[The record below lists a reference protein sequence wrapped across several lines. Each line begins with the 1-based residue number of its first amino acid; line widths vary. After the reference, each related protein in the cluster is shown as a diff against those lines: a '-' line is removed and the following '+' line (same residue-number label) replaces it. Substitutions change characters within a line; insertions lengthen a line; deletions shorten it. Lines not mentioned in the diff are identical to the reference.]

1 MSFNEPNQLVQSYK
15 KLQIDE
21 GLRKQKE
28 EEQNRISEL
37 NDRILLLS
45 CKAIIDEINNNSID
59 RDIIRNC
66 DFYNKSLLVG
76 SVKAKINRE
85 SIDEIKR
92 LISVFLKHEATILG
106 KNEYNEDIITIAVRN
121 NNIDLVKFVLKRGA
135 EIHSDLLE
143 ITSEPEIVNLL
154 KKTLDKNEKIK
165 REKEFPILAEIK
177 KQKEILKQEKK
188 ESDSE
193 TEIEEKKFDY
203 DNAKIIDFFEAE
215 RKMASKDHHIQFC
228 KIDGSIVL
236 AEDFGMKNEN
246 LPWNNRDVLIS
257 VYQKDKEIITRWK
270 WEYKE

>member
-85 SIDEIKR
+85 SIDGIKR

-121 NNIDLVKFVLKRGA
+121 NNIDLVKFVLKKGA

-177 KQKEILKQEKK
+177 KQKQKNRLP
-188 ESDSE
+188 
-193 TEIEEKKFDY
+193 Y
-203 DNAKIIDFFEAE
+203 FFSPPSPQRGKEAE
-215 RKMASKDHHIQFC
+215 PPPVGIFLAS
-228 KIDGSIVL
+228 
-236 AEDFGMKNEN
+236 
-246 LPWNNRDVLIS
+246 PP
-257 VYQKDKEIITRWK
+257 
-270 WEYKE
+270 